1 MGSRYFRLKCDYRNF
16 IGNEFKKG
24 EILKFDDKVMG
35 KFVFINE
42 EGKRLILHADE
53 LSYSLEEVK

>member
-1 MGSRYFRLKCDYRNF
+1 MGNRRFRLRCDYINAT
-16 IGNEFKKG
+16 GNEFKKG
-24 EILKFDDKVMG
+24 EVFKFDDKVMG

-42 EGKRLILHADE
+42 EGKRLILFADE